1 MSRTKAKPTA
11 AMLEH
16 QTGEEVRICA
26 DELVELLDKKP
37 GRIATLALAIVCVRV
52 LKQAGINAWA
62 FGELLSLNWDKISV
76 PEGSEV
82 KAKSLVELS

>member
-37 GRIATLALAIVCVRV
+37 GRIATLALA
-52 LKQAGINAWA
+52 WA